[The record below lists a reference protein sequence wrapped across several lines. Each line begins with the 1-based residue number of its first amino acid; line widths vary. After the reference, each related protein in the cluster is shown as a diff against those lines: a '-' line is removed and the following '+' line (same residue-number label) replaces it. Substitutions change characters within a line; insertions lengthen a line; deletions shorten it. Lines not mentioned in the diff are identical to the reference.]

1 MYEAYLGCDKEN
13 CPDVSTV
20 TLGRVLKKVFPSVI
34 KTKGRIEKG
43 KKPVYVYLGITMKAN
58 DPLGHSSVED
68 SWNELCEQ
76 YQFPGWFKTT
86 TNENEVAFLRVL
98 SVSCE
103 GRKVV
108 QEIRIFRDWTLEMK
122 VMGKTVP
129 KENIGSVVIS
139 VDSKKSSLDHRK
151 VISYCLTSK
160 RL

>member
-1 MYEAYLGCDKEN
+1 MYEAYLSCDKEN

-20 TLGRVLKKVFPSVI
+20 TLGRVLTKKVFPSVI
-34 KTKGRIEKG
+34 KTKRQIEKG

-58 DPLGHSSVED
+58 DQLGHSGVED

-86 TNENEVAFLRVL
+86 TNENEVVFLRVL
-98 SVSCE
+98 PVSCE

-108 QEIRIFRDWTLEMK
+108 QEIRIFRDWTFEMK

-129 KENIGSVVIS
+129 KENIGSVAIS
-139 VDSKKSSLDHRK
+139 VDSKKSSLEKYFVLPHK
-151 VISYCLTSK
+151 
-160 RL
+160 